1 MKKNAKIKVINILS
15 AVAVM
20 ILIGVMCYVSLQHAE
35 PRRDICYTADFSDM
49 HVELYPQYS
58 VSDEACVYQDFLLTL
73 NGKEFRKNWEWKAGE
88 QESFAEAPS
97 IYYADIN
104 HDQEQELIFVF
115 FNGVD
120 RGTSVRLESIYIT
133 DKNGKEYPVEDAL
146 QYVREHAQFDLN
158 KEKEQVLID
167 IAMED
172 MQKQLEYANELFP
185 DLETLDSA
193 GCPDWV
199 EYRIENNQL
208 IAAVPVFVYATF
220 PLPDAIH
227 LQYEEIDSAFQ
238 ITGFTCAP
246 NL

>member
-1 MKKNAKIKVINILS
+1 M
-15 AVAVM
+15 
-20 ILIGVMCYVSLQHAE
+20 
-35 PRRDICYTADFSDM
+35 
-49 HVELYPQYS
+49 
-58 VSDEACVYQDFLLTL
+58 

-120 RGTSVRLESIYIT
+120 RGTSVCLESIYIT

-146 QYVREHAQFDLN
+146 QYVKEHAQFDLS

-172 MQKQLEYANELFP
+172 MQKQLEYANERFP

-193 GCPDWV
+193 SCPDWV

-208 IAAVPVFVYATF
+208 LATIPVFVYNTF

-227 LQYEEIDSAFQ
+227 LQYEEIDGAFQ
-238 ITGFTCAP
+238 ITGFTCVP